1 MPFCKQKIFHRQH
14 FANSFLR
21 NHSLS
26 CYNNMVCELLPF
38 NCHKQNMLPKTDPKQ
53 TSSRSLNLK
62 HIVLFKME
70 KFKVIK
76 VNIYRLTYICLL
88 VLVTLLGSV
97 ASKNFPP
104 CNIFVTSDLK
114 STSLSCMIMLSII
127 LLLLL

>member
-1 MPFCKQKIFHRQH
+1 
-14 FANSFLR
+14 
-21 NHSLS
+21 
-26 CYNNMVCELLPF
+26 MVCELLPF
-38 NCHKQNMLPKTDPKQ
+38 NCHEQNMLPKTDPKQ

-88 VLVTLLGSV
+88 VLVTLLGIV

-114 STSLSCMIMLSII
+114 STSLSLYDYVVGYFVIVAINITII
-127 LLLLL
+127 LSSISISYLYCRDGTPIIYL